1 MNILEKLKNTVDS
14 IEGMGLKG
22 SMPFVFTMDEQR
34 QLIAAIELAE
44 AMMPMATQAEV
55 DQAPDNIETAVQ
67 AYYTAKYKE

>member
-1 MNILEKLKNTVDS
+1 MNILDRLKETLAS
-14 IEGMGLKG
+14 IEGMNLKG
-22 SMPFVFTMDEQR
+22 PMPFIFTMDEQR